1 MSWLGVVMSA
11 FITVISFL
19 AMVRNANRVN
29 PYSGSLCDLYLL
41 KYMLPDGHPFE
52 FMYKGL
58 PRTQTFPRLFWP
70 CISTLICSGLTL
82 LFAVLSLVLSL
93 NGVLNNKSADTVF
106 VLTCFGSTIFVDLSL
121 SLITEI
127 QNKVCIK
134 KMLKMDTA
142 QIFQIRAEIEKKW
155 PGFFKYDE

>member
-58 PRTQTFPRLFWP
+58 PRTRTFPRLFWP
-70 CISTLICSGLTL
+70 CISTLICAGLTL
-82 LFAVLSLVLSL
+82 LFTVLSLVLSL

-134 KMLKMDTA
+134 KMLKMDTV

-155 PGFFKYDE
+155 PGFFEYYE